1 MNPIQITSAV
11 GVEDFPTWSPNGR
24 ILAFEASGDIWVTP
38 VSGGPARQLTD
49 GKATGTYA
57 ELGQLIGT
65 EYMSPEGAA

>member
-1 MNPIQITSAV
+1 
-11 GVEDFPTWSPNGR
+11 
-24 ILAFEASGDIWVTP
+24 LAFEASGDIWVTP